1 MNIIDLPIAVL
12 TAAPWN
18 PNHLDEAG
26 FERLK
31 NSLSRYALVQPLVVR
46 PIQGLYEVLS
56 GNQRLRVLTD
66 LSIDPVPCVV
76 VELDDAEAKLLAQ
89 ALNGLHGTDDLALKG
104 ALLKE
109 ILSAIPE
116 SEVLSLLPE
125 TSDSLNSL
133 STINEGTLAEHLE
146 AWQQA
151 QAAKLSHMQLQFTK
165 PQLETVQEAL
175 TRILPIAR
183 DSKKDN
189 PNTRGTAMYLL
200 CKFYLERYQP
210 E

>member
-1 MNIIDLPIAVL
+1 MNIINLPIAQL
-12 TAAPWN
+12 TPAPWN
-18 PNHLDEAG
+18 PNTMDEAG
-26 FERLK
+26 FEKLR
-31 NSLSRYALVQPLVVR
+31 NSLSRYDLVQPLVVR

-56 GNQRLRVLTD
+56 GNQRLRVLQD
-66 LSIDPVPCVV
+66 LAIDPVPCVV
-76 VELDDAEAKLLAQ
+76 VDLSDAEAKLLAH

-109 ILSAIPE
+109 ILAAIPE
-116 SEVLSLLPE
+116 SEVLALLPE
-125 TSDSLNSL
+125 TSDSLRSL

-146 AWQQA
+146 AWQHA

-175 TRILPIAR
+175 ARILPVAK
-183 DSKKDN
+183 DTKQDN